1 MAHFKSVVTDIG
13 AEKIA
18 AIVAGGGKL
27 SLTRAAVGSGRTDSD
42 RAAMTALVKEENAE
56 IQTGDLE
63 VTTSGGMTVLRLPV
77 QITNKGQTAPLPVRE
92 VGLYSQDAEGEYLFA
107 VSWLDGEDTDNI
119 IPPPADPEAADT
131 VHIHDVGIVVTN
143 QEAAVIEVRMGLG
156 GMATA
161 EQLEAETK
169 ARIEADAALQEAIE
183 NAGGG
188 LVVIPAGSDIPVEQR
203 KEGFLYFKV
212 SEEV

>member
-77 QITNKGQTAPLPVRE
+77 QVTNKGQSVPLPVRE

-107 VSWLDGEDTDNI
+107 VSWLDGTVKLRLLRFGDLLKLQNVLEKVR
-119 IPPPADPEAADT
+119 PPVNQHGSSPSPAP
-131 VHIHDVGIVVTN
+131 
-143 QEAAVIEVRMGLG
+143 GLPHWR
-156 GMATA
+156 A
-161 EQLEAETK
+161 
-169 ARIEADAALQEAIE
+169 
-183 NAGGG
+183 
-188 LVVIPAGSDIPVEQR
+188 PGSR
-203 KEGFLYFKV
+203 LFR
-212 SEEV
+212 

>member
-63 VTTSGGMTVLRLPV
+63 VTPYW
-77 QITNKGQTAPLPVRE
+77 IT
-92 VGLYSQDAEGEYLFA
+92 
-107 VSWLDGEDTDNI
+107 LDGTE
-119 IPPPADPEAADT
+119 
-131 VHIHDVGIVVTN
+131 VHGVTHTLHYN
-143 QEAAVIEVRMGLG
+143 TRTIWE
-156 GMATA
+156 
-161 EQLEAETK
+161 
-169 ARIEADAALQEAIE
+169 
-183 NAGGG
+183 
-188 LVVIPAGSDIPVEQR
+188 
-203 KEGFLYFKV
+203 
-212 SEEV
+212 